1 VGRVFNDKGDW
12 LKFYEKLF
20 LPFEDNFSLVLDL
33 PLESSNH
40 FTQNA
45 VRISVISD
53 GNVE

>member
-12 LKFYEKLF
+12 LKFYELLF
-20 LPFEDNFSLVLDL
+20 SPFEDNFL

-53 GNVE
+53 RNVE